1 MKKED
6 LITSAELHALL
17 AENGEDLQEFE
28 MDEPIG
34 TQHLLSLQKA
44 VVLLSQ
50 QVADLQTQLHA
61 HFELQNKQQE
71 QLLRQFKYQIEHKL
85 YEQLANGIVV
95 LQQPTDMDAEAQ
107 QQDVDKEPQQ
117 LTLYSDEQPE
127 PVDEEPTYSRVKS
140 YRKIRKRKKS
150 LLEKL
155 FG

>member
-1 MKKED
+1 MKKEN
-6 LITSAELHALL
+6 LITPAELHALL

-28 MDEPIG
+28 MDVPIG
-34 TQHLLSLQKA
+34 TQHLHSLQKA

-85 YEQLANGIVV
+85 HEQLANGIVV
-95 LQQPTDMDAEAQ
+95 LQQPTDMDVE
-107 QQDVDKEPQQ
+107 VLNKESQQ
-117 LTLYSDEQPE
+117 LTLYSAELPD

>member
-6 LITSAELHALL
+6 LITAAELHALL

-28 MDEPIG
+28 MNKPIG
-34 TQHLLSLQKA
+34 TQHLHSLQKA

-85 YEQLANGIVV
+85 HEQLIEWDRGTA
-95 LQQPTDMDAEAQ
+95 AA
-107 QQDVDKEPQQ
+107 
-117 LTLYSDEQPE
+117 DEHGC
-127 PVDEEPTYSRVKS
+127 R
-140 YRKIRKRKKS
+140 S
-150 LLEKL
+150 LRIKNPNN
-155 FG
+155 

>member
-6 LITSAELHALL
+6 LITAAELHALL
-17 AENGEDLQEFE
+17 AENGEDFQEFE

-34 TQHLLSLQKA
+34 TQHLHSLQKA

-85 YEQLANGIVV
+85 HEQLANGIVV
-95 LQQPTDMDAEAQ
+95 LQQPPDMDAE
-107 QQDVDKEPQQ
+107 V
-117 LTLYSDEQPE
+117 LHTLYSDELPD
-127 PVDEEPTYSRVKS
+127 PVDEQPTYSRVKS
-140 YRKIRKRKKS
+140 YKKIRKRKKS

>member
-6 LITSAELHALL
+6 LITAAELYALL
-17 AENGEDLQEFE
+17 AKNGEDFQEFE
-28 MDEPIG
+28 MHEPIG
-34 TQHLLSLQKA
+34 TEHLHSLQKA

-85 YEQLANGIVV
+85 HEQLANGIVV
-95 LQQPTDMDAEAQ
+95 LQQPTDMDAE
-107 QQDVDKEPQQ
+107 VLHKESQQ
-117 LTLYSDEQPE
+117 LTLYSNELSE

-140 YRKIRKRKKS
+140 YKKIRKRKKS

>member
-1 MKKED
+1 MKKEE
-6 LITSAELHALL
+6 LISAAELHALL

-34 TQHLLSLQKA
+34 TQHLHSLQKA

-50 QVADLQTQLHA
+50 QVADLQTQLRA

-85 YEQLANGIVV
+85 QEQLANGIIVV
-95 LQQPTDMDAEAQ
+95 QQPTDKDADVQ
-107 QQDVDKEPQQ
+107 QQDVDKESL
-117 LTLYSDEQPE
+117 LTLYSAELPE
-127 PVDEEPTYSRVKS
+127 PADEEPTYSRVKS
-140 YRKIRKRKKS
+140 YKKIRKRKKS

>member
-6 LITSAELHALL
+6 LISAAELHALL
-17 AENGEDLQEFE
+17 AKNGEDLQEFE

-34 TQHLLSLQKA
+34 TQHLHSLQKA

-85 YEQLANGIVV
+85 QEQLANGIIVM
-95 LQQPTDMDAEAQ
+95 QQPTDMDADVQ
-107 QQDVDKEPQQ
+107 QQDVDKESL
-117 LTLYSDEQPE
+117 LTLYSAELPE
-127 PVDEEPTYSRVKS
+127 PADEEPTYSRVKS
-140 YRKIRKRKKS
+140 YKKIRKRKKS

>member
-6 LITSAELHALL
+6 LISAAELHALL

-34 TQHLLSLQKA
+34 TQHLHSLQKA

-85 YEQLANGIVV
+85 QEQLANGIIVV
-95 LQQPTDMDAEAQ
+95 QQPTDMDADVQ
-107 QQDVDKEPQQ
+107 QQGVDKESL
-117 LTLYSDEQPE
+117 LTLYSAELPE
-127 PVDEEPTYSRVKS
+127 PADEEPTYSRVKS
-140 YRKIRKRKKS
+140 YKKIRKRKKS

>member
-1 MKKED
+1 MKKEE
-6 LITSAELHALL
+6 LISAAELHALL

-34 TQHLLSLQKA
+34 TQHLHSLQKA

-85 YEQLANGIVV
+85 QEQLANGIIVV
-95 LQQPTDMDAEAQ
+95 QQPTDMDTDVQ
-107 QQDVDKEPQQ
+107 QQDVDKESL
-117 LTLYSDEQPE
+117 LTLYSSELSE
-127 PVDEEPTYSRVKS
+127 PADEEPTYSRVKS
-140 YRKIRKRKKS
+140 YKKIRKRKKS

>member
-1 MKKED
+1 MKKEN
-6 LITSAELHALL
+6 LITPTELHALL
-17 AENGEDLQEFE
+17 AENGEDLKEFE

-34 TQHLLSLQKA
+34 TQHLHSLQKA

-61 HFELQNKQQE
+61 HFELQHKQQE
-71 QLLRQFKYQIEHKL
+71 QLLRQFEYQIEHKL
-85 YEQLANGIVV
+85 HEQLANGIVV
-95 LQQPTDMDAEAQ
+95 LQQPTDMDVE
-107 QQDVDKEPQQ
+107 VLNKESQQ
-117 LTLYSDEQPE
+117 LTLYSAELPD